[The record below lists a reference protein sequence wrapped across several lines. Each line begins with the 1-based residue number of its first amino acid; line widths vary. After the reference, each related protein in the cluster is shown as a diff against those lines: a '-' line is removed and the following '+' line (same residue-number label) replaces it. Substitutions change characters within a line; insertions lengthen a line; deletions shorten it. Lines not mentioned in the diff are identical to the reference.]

1 MKVIVIGDTCIDEYV
16 YCSTKRFCP
25 DAPVPVI
32 KPLYNVKSLGM
43 AGNVA
48 DNLGGLG
55 IKTKVI
61 SNTERIKKV
70 RYVDDRTNHM
80 FIRVDKEADDITPLS
95 WEVLEAINF
104 KEYDGV
110 VVSDYNKGF
119 ISNDQLRYIGENS
132 KVSIMD
138 SKRIL
143 TDKIVETYTFVKLNE
158 SEKKLNSN
166 LISNNIITTLGSNGA
181 IYQGKHFTVEEVAV
195 RDTSGAGD
203 SFVAGFV
210 YNYLRTSNVW
220 DSIDFANKC
229 ATQVVQ
235 KKGTAKIDIKEIKDK
250 SYINEYKN

>member
-25 DAPVPVI
+25 DAPVPVLN
-32 KPLYNVKSLGM
+32 PLYNVKSLGM

-48 DNLGGLG
+48 DNLKGLG
-55 IKTKVI
+55 IETVVI
-61 SNTERIKKV
+61 SNKERIKKI

-80 FIRVDKEADDITPLS
+80 FIRVDKQAEDIVPLS
-95 WEVLEAINF
+95 WKTLEKIDF
-104 KEYDGV
+104 EEYDAV

-119 ISNDQLRYIGENS
+119 MSNDQLRYIAENS

-138 SKRIL
+138 SKRRL
-143 TDKIVETYTFVKLNE
+143 TDKLVAAFTFVKLNE
-158 SEKKLNSN
+158 SEKELNKN
-166 LISNNIITTLGSNGA
+166 LTSTNIITTLGSNGA
-181 IYQGKHFTVEEVAV
+181 VYKEKHFPVAEVAV

-210 YNYLRTSNVW
+210 YSYLKTENIW
-220 DSIDFANKC
+220 DSIEVANEC

-235 KKGTAKIDIKEIKDK
+235 KKGTAKIDIKEL
-250 SYINEYKN
+250 KNRDN